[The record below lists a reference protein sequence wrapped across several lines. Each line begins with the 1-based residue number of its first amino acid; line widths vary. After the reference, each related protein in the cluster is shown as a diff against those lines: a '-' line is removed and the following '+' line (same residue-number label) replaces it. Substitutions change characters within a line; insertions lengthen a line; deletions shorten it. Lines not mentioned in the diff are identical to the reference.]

1 MCGLFGFSNYSGTTS
16 KGLCDLTNS
25 LAEQSAVR
33 GIDATGIAFCKTGGI
48 TINKEP
54 KSAYSIDFKHSDD
67 IKALIG
73 HTRHSTQ
80 GDEKKNWN
88 NHPFA
93 GKAKGIRF
101 ALAHNGVLL
110 NDEDLRRE
118 LNLPKTKIETDSFIS
133 VQLIESQ
140 NVLNIDSI
148 RYMAEKVNGSFS
160 FSILDECNNLYLVKG
175 DSPLCILH
183 FPKKKLFVY
192 ASTEHILYKA
202 LVDTSL
208 FSALKKGDYEEMP
221 IEEGEILKICPNGK
235 TERYRFQYC
244 YYNTREWW
252 EYDRCS
258 YGYQGS
264 ESQEEYIKA
273 LKSVATFQ
281 GISADMIDT
290 LLAEGISPEEIEEY
304 IYDAYE

>member
-16 KGLCDLTNS
+16 KGLCELTNS

-80 GDEKKNWN
+80 GDKKKNFN
-88 NHPFA
+88 NHPFY
-93 GKAKGIRF
+93 GKTKGVRF

-118 LNLPKTKIETDSFIS
+118 FYLPKTKIETDSFIA

-140 NVLNIDSI
+140 KILNIDSI

-160 FSILDECNNLYLVKG
+160 FSILDERNNIYLVKG
-175 DSPLCILH
+175 DSPLSVLH
-183 FPKKKLFVY
+183 FPKQKIYVY
-192 ASTEHILYKA
+192 ASTDSILYKA
-202 LVDTSL
+202 LVDTKLFDSL
-208 FSALKKGDYEEMP
+208 RKCDYEEIP

-235 TERYRFQYC
+235 IERHNFRFS
-244 YYNTREWW
+244 YYTTKGWW
-252 EYDRCS
+252 EYDRYS
-258 YGYQGS
+258 YGHQGCKS
-264 ESQEEYIKA
+264 REEYVNAI
-273 LKSVATFQ
+273 KSVALYQ
-281 GISADMIDT
+281 GIDFKVIDE
-290 LLAEGISPEEIEEY
+290 LLDEGISPEEIEEY
-304 IYDAYE
+304 IYGFEY